1 MPQIQL
7 GDDVKCSNGLVLSY
21 RTVST
26 TSTISSTSGTG
37 GTHDYMIGVDTSTN
51 TITINL
57 PTDGAR
63 VVGRTYLIF
72 DKTGSAGTR
81 NITVDAGTNAQIN
94 GTHTKVINSNHN
106 SITVCCVDATGGS
119 ERWNII

>member
-37 GTHDYMIGVDTSTN
+37 GTHDYMIGVDTSEEH
-51 TITINL
+51 I
-57 PTDGAR
+57 
-63 VVGRTYLIF
+63 
-72 DKTGSAGTR
+72 
-81 NITVDAGTNAQIN
+81 
-94 GTHTKVINSNHN
+94 
-106 SITVCCVDATGGS
+106 
-119 ERWNII
+119 